1 MGRQRDDVIARLRE
15 KLLRGELRQG
25 VTFSENELAEE
36 FGTSRT
42 PVREAVAILA
52 HEGLLQQI
60 PQVGVVVRELTR
72 AEIEELVRVR
82 IAVERLV
89 ASAMSEHRPAE
100 GLRHMDELLA
110 AMHAA
115 AQRGDKVGFLDA
127 DAEFHCSA
135 ADAIGYT
142 LSAGVLRSIRD
153 RIRILGL
160 GAIERDEHM
169 RTVLDEHDAI
179 LTAIRDG
186 DPKLA
191 AHAAEMHLTRTAR
204 RLGVDLVGDP

>member
-15 KLLRGELRQG
+15 KLLRGDIRPG

-60 PQVGVVVRELTR
+60 PQVGVVVRELTPT
-72 AEIEELVRVR
+72 EIEELVRVR

-89 ASAMSEHRPAE
+89 AAAMCERRPAD
-100 GLRHMDELLA
+100 GLRRMGELLEG
-110 AMHAA
+110 MHAA
-115 AQRGDKVGFLDA
+115 ATRSDKVAFLDA
-127 DAEFHCSA
+127 DAEFHCCA
-135 ADAIGYT
+135 AESIGYT

-169 RTVLDEHDAI
+169 RTVLEEHEAI
-179 LTAIRDG
+179 LVAIREG
-186 DPKLA
+186 EPKLA

-204 RLGVDLVGDP
+204 RLGVDLTGDS